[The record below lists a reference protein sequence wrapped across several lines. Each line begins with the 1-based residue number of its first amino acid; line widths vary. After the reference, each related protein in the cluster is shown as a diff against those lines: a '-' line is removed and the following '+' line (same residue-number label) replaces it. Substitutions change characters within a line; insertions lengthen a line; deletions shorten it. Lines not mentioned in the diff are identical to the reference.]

1 VPVYSYECEE
11 CGHKADRLR
20 KMEDRDAPIS
30 CGECE
35 SEMIR
40 VTALP
45 GNPQFKGEGFTPKFH

>member
-1 VPVYSYECEE
+1 MPVYSYQCEE

-45 GNPQFKGEGFTPKFH
+45 SNPQFKGEGFTPKFH